1 MKICPVGE
9 PKDFQEKNL
18 LSLKTEFDFVY
29 SFRLKHFSLYEKCIK
44 NVYWY
49 SCKVSVFLYIL
60 MKIWMFWAKFQEK
73 TLETKFNENLSGG
86 GTERIPKKKNLL
98 NLKTEFDFIYSFC
111 LKHFSLLEK
120 CIKNVYWS
128 SCKVSVFF
136 VYILM
141 KIRMFWENFRGKKN
155 IRNKI

>member
-9 PKDFQEKNL
+9 QKEFQ
-18 LSLKTEFDFVY
+18 
-29 SFRLKHFSLYEKCIK
+29 
-44 NVYWY
+44 
-49 SCKVSVFLYIL
+49 
-60 MKIWMFWAKFQEK
+60 
-73 TLETKFNENLSGG
+73 
-86 GTERIPKKKNLL
+86 KKKNLL

-128 SCKVSVFF
+128 SCKVSVFCIYF
-136 VYILM
+136 N
-141 KIRMFWENFRGKKN
+141 ENLDVLGEFSGKKN